1 MSKLV
6 IRQIIREMLLNEADP
21 GLAIPPVNSLYTFGA
36 ESSVYDA
43 AKTAAAILAS
53 TQAAGFVRKV
63 YSGAKSRAAK
73 LGGAIKRNPKR
84 TAGVVGLALGALYL
98 LFNVDDSKSETKEE
112 IEDKAKLESDVT
124 KEIDEKLQSVS
135 NVAVVDE
142 DSAKKD
148 IKDSTY
154 EDTLDKA
161 KSDFIKNINTY
172 SSIMSAY
179 YSSVSWSDKI
189 TAEMQLDSGVIH
201 LLAALQVN
209 DYITG
214 AIFAQYSVAVKNDK
228 YNPVYKYAQKMIS
241 EIERTPIIV
250 AAHALEDE
258 LKKVT

>member
-53 TQAAGFVRKV
+53 TQAAGFVRKAYGGV
-63 YSGAKSRAAK
+63 KSRATK
-73 LGGAIKRNPKR
+73 LGGAIRKNPRKA
-84 TAGVVGLALGALYL
+84 AGVLGVLGALYL

-172 SSIMSAY
+172 SSIMREY
-179 YSSVSWSDKI
+179 YPSVSWSDKI